1 MKYRKPRLR
10 PITHHLGVL
19 TLSLLF
25 ALLLTG
31 CPDGGITP
39 DKFDVTHDVPYAVAN
54 YSPTPAQTTWE
65 EKSLYLDVYEPTDDM
80 KAPRRALIL
89 MHGGGFLEDGKD
101 TERMAEWAAYFAN
114 RGFVVFSIDYRLIGD
129 YPPAPAYWETS
140 FLPDTAHAATVDAKA
155 AVRFVRANAGSY
167 NVDPNGI
174 AFLGE
179 SAGAIAG
186 AGVAFTDSDDLAS
199 DGPSFPIPAFNH
211 PGVSARVNAYIHF
224 WGNAD
229 HVLPDIDANDPPIMI
244 VHGNEDDVFLTPFEA
259 AERLNFFVDVIG
271 VPNEFYEADGFGHSA
286 WNYRLRGKSLERLT
300 FEFLQEH
307 MP

>member
-1 MKYRKPRLR
+1 MKYNLTIFSPLARR
-10 PITHHLGVL
+10 PVISAFALVVA
-19 TLSLLF
+19 LSL
-25 ALLLTG
+25 AG
-31 CPDGGITP
+31 CPNGGTP
-39 DKFDVTHDVPYAVAN
+39 SDAFEVTYDVPYAVAN
-54 YSPTPAQTTWE
+54 YSPTAAQTTWE
-65 EKSLYLDVYEPTDDM
+65 EKTLYLDVYEPTDEA

-89 MHGGGFLEDGKD
+89 MHGGSFLENGKD
-101 TERMAEWAAYFAN
+101 NERMVEWASYFAN

-129 YPPAPAYWETS
+129 FPPSPLYWETS
-140 FLPDTAHAATVDAKA
+140 FLPDAAHAATVDAKA
-155 AVRFVRANAGSY
+155 AVRFVRANALSY
-167 NVDPNGI
+167 NVDSNRI

-186 AGVAFTDSDDLAS
+186 AGVAYTDSDDLAS
-199 DGPSFPIPAFNH
+199 DGQSFPIPAFNN

-229 HVLPDIDANDPPIMI
+229 HVLSDVDKNDPPTMI

-259 AERLNFFVDVIG
+259 AERLNFLLDLLD

-300 FEFLQEH
+300 WEFLQDY